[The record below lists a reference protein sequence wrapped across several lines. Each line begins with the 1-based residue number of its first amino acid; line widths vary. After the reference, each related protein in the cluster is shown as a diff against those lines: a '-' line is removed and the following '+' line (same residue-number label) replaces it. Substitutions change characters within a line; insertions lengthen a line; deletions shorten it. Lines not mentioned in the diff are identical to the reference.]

1 MRATMNASVYNI
13 FRKFQCEGVWAAIWA
28 ELHKAFRER
37 RGRQASLPA
46 AILDSQS
53 AAEKGR

>member
-1 MRATMNASVYNI
+1 MRDDEAI
-13 FRKFQCEGVWAAIWA
+13 FRLQHVRQVPVEGVWAAIWA

-37 RGRQASLPA
+37 LGHLASPSA